1 MSESSNKPGLLGTSL
16 LRLVQTFQFRNIS
29 TLWPEIRQLSLENP
43 QVFAAVTGSKKCRRR
58 PIIYT
63 ILHAFLL

>member
-43 QVFAAVTGSKKCRRR
+43 QVFAAVTGSKKM
-58 PIIYT
+58 
-63 ILHAFLL
+63 